1 MSFKEVYEGMKVV
14 HYQNGKAEYLW
25 SGCYSAKRRDD
36 GLSSEWNHFVLQFSL
51 YTGFTFFVSRM
62 AMPTPALNF
71 CLC

>member
-36 GLSSEWNHFVLQFSL
+36 GLSSE
-51 YTGFTFFVSRM
+51 
-62 AMPTPALNF
+62 
-71 CLC
+71 